1 MFVPGQ
7 GQFRQQLCFDL
18 MQLRDKE
25 EDDDDTENGDGQGN
39 EPVTSHGMRPARGW
53 ASFNILPVRPCTSF
67 VPRDVF
73 VFSCFICFN
82 FIVDFFVA

>member
-1 MFVPGQ
+1 MTGVFLHDELFKTLFQSFCMSFVPGQ

-25 EDDDDTENGDGQGN
+25 EDDDGSENGDRQGN

-53 ASFNILPVRPCTSF
+53 ASFNILPV
-67 VPRDVF
+67 
-73 VFSCFICFN
+73 
-82 FIVDFFVA
+82 